1 MNITEITNY
10 FRSDLF
16 EMSNFRSNTTGLPNG
31 TTLWVRTEP
40 HELSHN
46 KYRIKISHPQKGSA
60 VFAIWGDE
68 PKQVEGDWILTGQ
81 DLKQLTT
88 LIRGSYREIRR
99 HIDGEIDSAEL
110 TDALRNVK

>member
-1 MNITEITNY
+1 MKSTEITNY

-16 EMSNFRSNTTGLPNG
+16 EMSNFRSKTTGLADG

-40 HELSHN
+40 YELAHN

-60 VFAIWGDE
+60 AFAIWGDE
-68 PKQVEGDWILTGQ
+68 PKQVEGDWEVSGK
-81 DLKQLTT
+81 DLKLLNT
-88 LIRGSYREIRR
+88 LIRDTYKDIRN

-110 TDALRNVK
+110 GDAFKNAK

>member
-1 MNITEITNY
+1 MKTTEITNY

-16 EMSNFRSNTTGLPNG
+16 EMSNFRSRTTGFADG

-40 HELSHN
+40 RELAHK
-46 KYRIKISHPQKGSA
+46 KYRINISHPQKGSA

-68 PKQVEGDWILTGQ
+68 PMQVEGDWEVSGK
-81 DLKQLTT
+81 DLKHLNT
-88 LIRGSYREIRR
+88 LIRSTYIEIRK